1 MPKKQLSMDLL
12 MNFASL
18 RFLYLWCTLDTNAHR
33 CHRWNTPVAFHLCLL
48 DFSVLLFSDAGTGT
62 DAGSDLSNAMILGA
76 NPTQAGQGCLDGQ
89 DSSDSYQFNLEDYT
103 NVHVMFSPDMGM
115 PFTANLYDEESNM
128 VSGWN
133 GTEWTS
139 MDDMMYE
146 GMDGTF
152 TLVIDSAGAE
162 GYYNI
167 SINSLPPAEADL
179 AVSNLTCGSEMISNE
194 ELFYSFEIHN
204 LRGPAILSLIHIS
217 EPTRP
222 Y

>member
-1 MPKKQLSMDLL
+1 
-12 MNFASL
+12 
-18 RFLYLWCTLDTNAHR
+18 
-33 CHRWNTPVAFHLCLL
+33 
-48 DFSVLLFSDAGTGT
+48 
-62 DAGSDLSNAMILGA
+62 MILGA
-76 NPTQAGQGCLDGQ
+76 NPSQSGQGCLDGQ
-89 DSSDSYQFNLEDYT
+89 DTSDSYQFNLEDYN

-115 PFTANLYDEESNM
+115 PFTASLYDEDSNM

-167 SINSLPPAEADL
+167 SINALPPAEADL
-179 AVSNLTCGSEMISNE
+179 SVSNLTCGTDMISNE

-204 LRGPAILSLIHIS
+204 LRGPAVGDFSWNLDLIDDEGNIVEQLDS
-217 EPTRP
+217 AVMSTYATYGQLVLERSSSTFIDATTASGTLLMPCND
-222 Y
+222 

>member
-1 MPKKQLSMDLL
+1 MINRSSSWIESGGAGTYRLL
-12 MNFASL
+12 IGNPAG
-18 RFLYLWCTLDTNAHR
+18 YTA
-33 CHRWNTPVAFHLCLL
+33 P
-48 DFSVLLFSDAGTGT
+48 FSCVGHSDAGTGT
-62 DAGSDLSNAMILGA
+62 DAGADLSTPMILGA
-76 NPTQAGQGCLDGQ
+76 NPAQSGQGCLDGQ
-89 DSSDSYQFNLEDYT
+89 DTTDSYQFNLEDYN

-115 PFTANLYDEESNM
+115 PFTASLYDEDSNM

-167 SINSLPPAEADL
+167 TINALPPAEADL
-179 AVSNLTCGSEMISNE
+179 SVSNLT
-194 ELFYSFEIHN
+194 
-204 LRGPAILSLIHIS
+204 
-217 EPTRP
+217 
-222 Y
+222 